1 MHKTLCLQGGKFWFV
16 DILTGSPNDREQPSN
31 ATSAGW
37 YADVAVDEP
46 VTGCFTYS
54 VPERFRPKLRVGSI
68 VEVPFGSRL
77 ARGCVLYLKKEHG
90 LLETKRIKPIRHHL
104 TPDFYLTDSAI
115 ELAKWISEYYL
126 APLGATLACVSFIGF
141 NDVAPKTQRYV
152 RLSADNGSQK
162 LTPTQSKVVSWVSKQ
177 SGPVPIPTII
187 EATGVSHAV
196 ISRLLKKGVFEEVF
210 QHVARP
216 DDYGATP
223 EAESPFPLTPFQQ
236 TAVTEVVKAFGSE
249 IPPTFLLHGVT
260 GSGKTEVYLR
270 AIEHALE
277 LNGSAIVLVPEI
289 SLTPQ
294 AVERFRR
301 RFGEL
306 VGVYHSRLTIG
317 QKYDLWLRIRDNSCR
332 ILIGAR
338 SAVFAPLHNLKI
350 IVVDEEHEPSYK
362 QDTTPRY
369 HARDVA
375 ILRGH
380 REGAV
385 VLLGSATPSIET
397 YYKAKSGKFHLLTLP
412 ERIDARPLPPITII
426 DLGQVVREE
435 LELSILCPEALSAI
449 HTTLD
454 AHQQVLVFLNRRGYF
469 NFALCLE
476 CKNTLRCQNCDIAL
490 TYHKVGDRLTC
501 HYCGFSLK
509 RPTSCPLCGNTELT
523 MVGLGTQRI
532 EEELEKHFPGR
543 GILRI
548 DLDTMRRR
556 TAHIEAWQAISQRK
570 ADIIVGTQMIAR
582 GIHLEGIGLVVVPL
596 ADISLYQPDFRAAE
610 RAFALLTQVAGR
622 AGRGESQGQVI
633 IQTYVP
639 HHYAIRCA
647 QTHDYAAFFTQE
659 CHIRRILR
667 FPPFSRL
674 IAFLGQAEDF
684 ESGQELFRCF
694 TEDLKNLAYPH
705 REKVSVLG
713 PTPAPVPR
721 IAGRFRWRAL
731 MRGEDVKLMHTLAE
745 QALQRFRR
753 QKGHSKLE
761 LTLDVDPYD
770 LL

>member
-1 MHKTLCLQGGKFWFV
+1 MRKTLCLRGGKFRFV
-16 DILTGSPNDREQPSN
+16 DIQTGSPNDREQAGN
-31 ATSAGW
+31 ATNMVW

-46 VTGCFTYS
+46 VPGCFTYS
-54 VPERFRPKLRVGSI
+54 VPDKMRLKLRVGSI

-77 ARGCVLYLKKEHG
+77 ARGCVLTLKTEHG
-90 LLETKRIKPIRHHL
+90 HLEAQRIKPIRRHL
-104 TPDFYLTDSAI
+104 SPDFYLTESAI

-126 APLGATLACVSFIGF
+126 APLGTTLACVSFLGF

-152 RLSADNGSQK
+152 RLSANTLPQK
-162 LTPTQSKVVSWVSKQ
+162 LTSTQSKVVSWVSNHPQ
-177 SGPVPIPTII
+177 PVPVSAVV
-187 EATGVSHAV
+187 EATGVSLAV
-196 ISRLLKKGVFEEVF
+196 ISRLLQKGVFEEIF
-210 QHVARP
+210 QHVTRP
-216 DDYGATP
+216 DDYGAPP
-223 EAESPFPLTPFQQ
+223 EADSPFPLTPFQEA
-236 TAVTEVVKAFGSE
+236 AVAEIVKAFGCE
-249 IPPTFLLHGVT
+249 IPRTFLLHGVT

-277 LNGSAIVLVPEI
+277 RDGSAIVLVPEI

-301 RFGEL
+301 RFGHL

-317 QKYDLWLRIRDNSCR
+317 QKYDLWLRIRDNECR
-332 ILIGAR
+332 ILVGAR

-380 REGAV
+380 REGAI

-397 YYKAKSGKFHLLTLP
+397 YYKAKSGKFLLLTLP
-412 ERIDARPLPPITII
+412 ERIDARPLPPITIV
-426 DLGQVVREE
+426 DLGRVVREE

-449 HTTLD
+449 RATLD

-509 RPTSCPLCGNTELT
+509 RPEACPLCGNTELT

-532 EEELEKHFPGR
+532 EEELEKQFPDR
-543 GILRI
+543 TILRI

-556 TAHIEAWQAISQRK
+556 TAHIEAWHAISQRK

-596 ADISLYQPDFRAAE
+596 ADISLYQPDFRATE

-647 QTHDYAAFFTQE
+647 QTHDYLAFFKQE
-659 CHIRRILR
+659 SHIRRILR

-674 IAFLGQAEDF
+674 IGFLGQAEDY
-684 ESGQELFRCF
+684 ETGEELFRCF
-694 TEDLKNLAYPH
+694 TDDLKNLAYSH
-705 REKVSVLG
+705 RENISVLG
-713 PTPAPVPR
+713 PTPAPIPR

-731 MRGEDVKLMHTLAE
+731 MRGEDVKIMHTLAE
-745 QALQRFRR
+745 QALQRYRQ
-753 QKGHSKLE
+753 QKGHSKME
-761 LTLDVDPYD
+761 LIVDVDPHD